1 MDWAESDQNTG
12 KFTDFDFAH
21 IMTIDIQP
29 LW

>member
-1 MDWAESDQNTG
+1 MSRNDQKSTG